1 MLRGKKLRILNYD
14 NSVKFFNTNTHT
26 YIYKDT
32 HRNVPAHTQ
41 VHICTSMH
49 KQTQADMQKRT
60 M

>member
-1 MLRGKKLRILNYD
+1 MLRDKKSRKLNYD

-26 YIYKDT
+26 YTYKDV
-32 HRNVPAHTQ
+32 HRNVPMHTQ

-49 KQTQADMQKRT
+49 KQTQADMHART